1 MFSARWI
8 TQIGLTEIYIVG
20 KLNYMVKFEQA
31 FKNAVTDA
39 KREVLVA
46 QIRSHPEMTISE
58 LGKLSVGELGALLK
72 QITVGDILG
81 GGGGRGGRRRKNVA
95 GGVKAAPKV
104 GGAGKVNTR
113 TQKGR
118 EAYDKAILEILKAK
132 TEPVSAP
139 QIKNEVGGT
148 SLQIR
153 TALNR
158 LISQGHVTYTGKARG
173 PRYQGV

>member
-1 MFSARWI
+1 
-8 TQIGLTEIYIVG
+8 
-20 KLNYMVKFEQA
+20 MVKFEQA

-58 LGKLSVGELGALLK
+58 LGKLSVGELGGLLK
-72 QITVGDILG
+72 QITVGDLLEGASASKSPSPRRSAKAG
-81 GGGGRGGRRRKNVA
+81 GGGA
-95 GGVKAAPKV
+95 KAPAKS
-104 GGAGKVNTR
+104 GKVNTR

-118 EAYDKAILEILKAK
+118 DAYDQAILDILKSK
-132 TEPVSAP
+132 SEPVSAP
-139 QIKNEVGGT
+139 EIKNVVGGT

-173 PRYQGV
+173 TRYQGV

>member
-1 MFSARWI
+1 
-8 TQIGLTEIYIVG
+8 
-20 KLNYMVKFEQA
+20 MVKFEQA

-39 KREVLVA
+39 KRDVLVA

-81 GGGGRGGRRRKNVA
+81 GSTGRGGRRRKNPGA
-95 GGVKAAPKV
+95 KPAVKQA

-139 QIKNEVGGT
+139 EIKSEVGGT

-173 PRYQGV
+173 TRYQGV

>member
-1 MFSARWI
+1 
-8 TQIGLTEIYIVG
+8 
-20 KLNYMVKFEQA
+20 MVKFEQA

-58 LGKLSVGELGALLK
+58 LGKLSVGELGGLLK

-81 GGGGRGGRRRKNVA
+81 GSSGRGGRRRKNAGSKAVA
-95 GGVKAAPKV
+95 KA

-118 EAYDKAILEILKAK
+118 EAYDQAILEILKAK

-139 QIKNEVGGT
+139 EIKSEVGGT

-173 PRYQGV
+173 TRYQGV

>member
-1 MFSARWI
+1 M
-8 TQIGLTEIYIVG
+8 
-20 KLNYMVKFEQA
+20 YMVKFEQA

-46 QIRSHPEMTISE
+46 QIRSHPDMTISE

-81 GGGGRGGRRRKNVA
+81 GATGRGGRRRKNA
-95 GGVKAAPKV
+95 GAKAAAKPG

-139 QIKNEVGGT
+139 EIKNEVGGT

-173 PRYQGV
+173 TRYQGV